1 MAELKY
7 DQKLIDCATAPKASA
22 GIITQIENGDF
33 VKY

>member
-22 GIITQIENGDF
+22 GIITRS
-33 VKY
+33 KMATS